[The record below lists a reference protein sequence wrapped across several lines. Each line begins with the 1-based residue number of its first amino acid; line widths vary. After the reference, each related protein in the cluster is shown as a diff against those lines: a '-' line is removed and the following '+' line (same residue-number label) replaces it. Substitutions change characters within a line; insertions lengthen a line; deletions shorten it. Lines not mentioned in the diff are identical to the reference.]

1 MQNRFIPESFAMAS
15 ARILDGKALADTLRK
30 ELAGEVAAWHAAT
43 GQRPGLA
50 VILVGSDPASAVY
63 VRNKRKAAHAAGFVD
78 VVVEMPAE
86 TTQAE
91 ITAEIDR
98 MNADPA
104 IHGIL
109 VQLPLPRQIDSEAVL
124 RRIRPEK
131 DADGFH
137 PVNMGLL
144 ALGTPGLVPCTP
156 LGVREL
162 LIRENIATKGKRAVV
177 VGRSNIVGK
186 PMALLLM
193 AKGPGGDAT
202 VTVAHTASRDLPGL
216 CREADILVAA
226 AGQPEMVK
234 GDWIKPGAVVID
246 VGIHRRDDGTLCGD
260 VAYAEAAEVASAIT
274 PVPGG
279 VGPLTVAMLLRNTF
293 VAAQKIVTAKT

>member
-1 MQNRFIPESFAMAS
+1 MAS

-30 ELAGEVAAWHAAT
+30 ELAGEVAAWQAVT
-43 GQRPGLA
+43 GQKPALA

-78 VVVEMPAE
+78 LVLEMPAE
-86 TTQAE
+86 ATQAQ

-98 MNADPA
+98 LNADPA

-109 VQLPLPRQIDSEAVL
+109 VQLPLPRHIDAEAVL

-144 ALGTPGLVPCTP
+144 ALGTPGLVPCTT

-293 VAAQKIVTAKT
+293 EAAKKIVTVKS